1 MTGTDESC
9 IKSNVIVRILP
20 EYNTKMHAK
29 ERKWKVSKEGKISD
43 LEIVA
48 FCLQGTIYT
57 KWRRFK
63 PEEKLN
69 TDQRP
74 FSFVLYPKQTYEYV
88 EPVSKHDSTCI
99 SQTGRAFDKRQ
110 FSRHVI
116 LCPEG
121 QQQRFAIIFRGGV
134 ERIIDDE
141 TLAYYP
147 FKNAPEWILAC
158 VWDG

>member
-1 MTGTDESC
+1 MTGSDESC
-9 IKSNVIVRILP
+9 IKSNVIVRILA

-99 SQTGRAFDKRQ
+99 RRDVLLINDSSVVMLYFVLRVNSSALQLFLEEVLK
-110 FSRHVI
+110 
-116 LCPEG
+116 E
-121 QQQRFAIIFRGGV
+121 
-134 ERIIDDE
+134 
-141 TLAYYP
+141 
-147 FKNAPEWILAC
+147 
-158 VWDG
+158 